1 MPSVAG
7 LPIHIPI
14 SNLVNFPLRN
24 DGTVVLSD
32 YQKNVTTNHYW
43 FTFTTMAT
51 LYDGT
56 HPVSGNRRFG
66 IVPHPNGGWQ
76 FYISGVDRA
85 WGWYTALGNFLLDDF
100 GFQEADELWGTIQ
113 SNIVNYISNHQGEAS
128 FFIPTHNSSRINWS
142 GNIIP
147 FLNGNISLYDLK
159 SLLHCN

>member
-14 SNLVNFPLRN
+14 GNAVNFPMRN

-32 YQKNVTTNHYW
+32 YQKSVTTNHYW

-76 FYISGVDRA
+76 FYILVG
-85 WGWYTALGNFLLDDF
+85 
-100 GFQEADELWGTIQ
+100 
-113 SNIVNYISNHQGEAS
+113 
-128 FFIPTHNSSRINWS
+128 
-142 GNIIP
+142 
-147 FLNGNISLYDLK
+147 
-159 SLLHCN
+159 